1 MRPILR
7 KPAAVGR
14 LFGALVLALGLAN
27 AMPLGARAADI
38 TLTQTVNGL
47 ANTILNTS
55 LNGCSTGC
63 GGGGG
68 CSGFAY
74 TVGAITNPT
83 PVQGEGNV
91 LANGHE
97 YAASVT
103 LNNVGCTWDLN
114 HVVLAA
120 QAAPSNWWDSRS
132 GTAWRNS
139 GQVAVSG
146 GGAVGQFSSVTFK
159 FNLLPNGDVQ
169 PGAAGSG
176 PVNQQVLFSLYDTS
190 TGATATCEGGCSGG
204 YIALTARMGNFHA
217 RLDTTGSALA
227 TNAPIVVQQGGDT
240 SITLAFRD
248 TGAAPWL
255 PTDSTNLEDTAVRLS
270 VWDPQ
275 NTTACSEFYDAN
287 TWPQSAVQGYCPD
300 AAYLTQKAEPCSLN
314 VAAAVSSGDPLAAC
328 TGDLPNEPNYSS
340 FTFDLHAPLTLGAGE
355 YRQCFWPRVEVARVG
370 GTLGSAMGTMSVDA
384 DQANVNCMTILVV
397 P

>member
-240 SITLAFRD
+240 SITL
-248 TGAAPWL
+248 
-255 PTDSTNLEDTAVRLS
+255 
-270 VWDPQ
+270 
-275 NTTACSEFYDAN
+275 
-287 TWPQSAVQGYCPD
+287 
-300 AAYLTQKAEPCSLN
+300 
-314 VAAAVSSGDPLAAC
+314 VAHGQHQPRGHRCAAVC
-328 TGDLPNEPNYSS
+328 M
-340 FTFDLHAPLTLGAGE
+340 
-355 YRQCFWPRVEVARVG
+355 
-370 GTLGSAMGTMSVDA
+370 GSAEHDGLQRVLRRQHLATIGGARLLSRCRVPHAEGGALLVERRSGSVFR
-384 DQANVNCMTILVV
+384 
-397 P
+397 